1 MSLNKWILDV
11 EGGHRPNHNLDCR
24 YKRRLAVF
32 GPYAFWESIRVIQ
45 KNPGE
50 RVEFLYYR
58 AVGQSERMFDMNLLR
73 YIYKTLNF
81 LLSKRIEIYDV
92 RGTKYIYKYPFV
104 GDLFKEVV
112 RNRKLEQLGI

>member
-1 MSLNKWILDV
+1 MRLNKW
-11 EGGHRPNHNLDCR
+11 NLDKDDGGR
-24 YKRRLAVF
+24 YGHKLDCKFKRRLAVF
-32 GPYAFWESIRVIQ
+32 GPYSYWESIRVIQ

-58 AVGQSERMFDMNLLR
+58 AVAQSERVFDMNLLR

-81 LLSKRIEIYDV
+81 LLSKRIDIYDA